1 MLIYLKNNNTLCVNE
16 FQFRCAIGKNGLKK
30 NKIEGDKSTPTGRF
44 KLVNLYYRQDRIKN
58 IQTKLYKAIIN
69 KNLGW
74 CDDVKS
80 RFYNKPIAINKY
92 LKHEKMFRKD
102 RKYDLVIVLDYNF
115 KKPIS
120 GKGSAIFIHITNN
133 YKPTAGCIALN
144 KKDLLI
150 LLKLISE
157 NTFLKIS

>member
-1 MLIYLKNNNTLCVNE
+1 MLIFLKNNNTLCVDD
-16 FQFRCAIGKNGLKK
+16 FQFRCSIGKNNLKK
-30 NKIEGDKSTPTGRF
+30 NKIEGDKSTPIGKF
-44 KLVNLYYRQDRIKN
+44 KLLNLYYRQDRIKN
-58 IQTKLYKAIIN
+58 IHTKLYKVSIK

-74 CDDVKS
+74 CDDAESK
-80 RFYNKPIAINKY
+80 FYNKPIIINKH

-102 RKYDLVIVLDYNF
+102 QKYDLVIVLDYNF

-120 GKGSAIFIHITNN
+120 NKGSAIFIHITNN

-150 LLKLISE
+150 LLKIISK
-157 NTFLKIS
+157 NTFLQIN

>member
-1 MLIYLKNNNTLCVNE
+1 MLIYLKNNNTLCVDE
-16 FQFRCAIGKNGLKK
+16 FQFRCAIGRNKLKK
-30 NKIEGDKSTPTGRF
+30 NKTEGDCSTPIGKY
-44 KLVNLYYRQDRIKN
+44 KLLNLYYRKDKIKN
-58 IQTKLYKAIIN
+58 IETKLNKIFIK

-74 CDDVKS
+74 CDDVRSK
-80 RFYNKPIAINKY
+80 FYNKPIIINKNIKY
-92 LKHEKMFRKD
+92 EKMFRKD
-102 RKYDLVIVLDYNF
+102 TKYDLVIILDYNF
-115 KKPIS
+115 KKPIF

-150 LLKLISE
+150 LLKIISK